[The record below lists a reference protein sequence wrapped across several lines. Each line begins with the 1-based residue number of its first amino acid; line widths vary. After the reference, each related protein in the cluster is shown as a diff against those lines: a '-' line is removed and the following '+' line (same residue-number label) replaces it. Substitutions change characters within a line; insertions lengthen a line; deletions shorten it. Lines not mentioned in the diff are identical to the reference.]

1 MNSSS
6 LTVNDHLEGV
16 KPQRSGGK
24 LLVLLSFFALIFAA
38 IPFFYLIKGA
48 FSGELD
54 LIKTVLLREKSLEIF
69 ATTIA
74 LMISVSVISTFLGVS
89 LAWCLHNV
97 NLRSNSLLAALVILP
112 IAIPSYVYTYSW
124 MSIIPNLQGFAAAV
138 FILILTTTPYITL
151 AALAALRRSDRAQL
165 EVAQTLGLNKWR
177 SFYLITWP
185 QIRNTVSAGTLLVAL
200 YVLSDFGAVSLL
212 GVDTFTRA
220 IENLY
225 RGSFDRGAA
234 AILALVLV
242 AISAT
247 LITIE
252 SNTRQRSKLISSSSK
267 LIASSAEINSSRS
280 RFLASLLI
288 GVYLIFALIT
298 PLLQLLLR
306 FIAALPEIDYSSLLK
321 TALST
326 IFASLLGSII
336 ALLLALPVGLL
347 SSQASKIGGFTD
359 KSLLVVHA
367 LPGIVMGLSLVA
379 FGSELPIVY
388 QTVALLAFS
397 YALLFMAKAVG
408 FVRTSFLRVP
418 KNLME
423 IASTLNQSKS
433 QSIRRVMI
441 PLATPG
447 LLTATLLVFL
457 SAMKEL
463 PATLM
468 LRPTGFETLA
478 TEMWSATAIL
488 EFNEAAPYA
497 LLLVLIAAI
506 PAFLINRPDKS
517 EESGVN
523 IS

>member
-1 MNSSS
+1 MTITDINKDAYKESTEQKSG
-6 LTVNDHLEGV
+6 GV
-16 KPQRSGGK
+16 KI
-24 LLVLLSFFALIFAA
+24 LVLLSTIALLFAA
-38 IPFFYLIKGA
+38 VPLFYLIKGA

-54 LIKTVLLREKSLEIF
+54 LIKTVLLRGKSLEIL

-74 LMISVSVISTFLGVS
+74 LMSLVSVVSTFLGVS
-89 LAWCLHNV
+89 LAWSLHNV
-97 NLRSNSLLAALVILP
+97 NLKINSLLAALVILP

-124 MSIIPNLQGFAAAV
+124 MSIIPNLQGFTAAA

-151 AALAALRRSDRAQL
+151 ATFAALRRSDRAQL
-165 EVAQTLGLNKWR
+165 EVAQTLGLNRWR

-234 AILALVLV
+234 AILSLVLV
-242 AISAT
+242 AISAI

-252 SNTRQRSKLISSSSK
+252 STTRQRSKIISSSSK
-267 LIASSAEINSSRS
+267 LMPSSAEITNKQS
-280 RFLASLLI
+280 RFFSIILI
-288 GVYLIFALIT
+288 GVYLLLALII
-298 PLLQLLLR
+298 PLLQLLFR
-306 FIAALPEIDYSSLLK
+306 VFAALPIIDYANLLK

-326 IFASLLGSII
+326 IFASLLGSMI

-347 SSQASKIGGFTD
+347 SSQGSRLGRLTD
-359 KSLLVVHA
+359 KTLLIVHA

-388 QTVALLAFS
+388 QTVALLSFS

-423 IASTLNQSKS
+423 ISSTLNQSKT

-488 EFNEAAPYA
+488 QFNAAAPYA